1 MLCLDKTLMGVIEI
15 EPKEILIDG
24 IRKELGKT
32 LATMLHEGFIFI
44 NKKQNNM
51 PTEELEH
58 KLKALRDRVRGLKR
72 SIEYIQDFLN
82 VYGEKIW
89 SEEMSRIIEFA
100 VEKEA
105 TALVSRK
112 YSTSLVEAQENYF
125 IPNFIPD
132 NNDFTFMGRVLR
144 HITETITRGYYI
156 DHLSSWYDANG
167 TQIFG
172 LRYVNYVQDYLGVT
186 FL

>member
-44 NKKQNNM
+44 NNKKQNNM

-72 SIEYIQDFLN
+72 SIEYI
-82 VYGEKIW
+82 
-89 SEEMSRIIEFA
+89 
-100 VEKEA
+100 
-105 TALVSRK
+105 
-112 YSTSLVEAQENYF
+112 
-125 IPNFIPD
+125 
-132 NNDFTFMGRVLR
+132 
-144 HITETITRGYYI
+144 
-156 DHLSSWYDANG
+156 
-167 TQIFG
+167 
-172 LRYVNYVQDYLGVT
+172 
-186 FL
+186 